1 MHAPEVLTLED
12 QAIEYLM
19 MSMRLSEGS
28 SLERYEALAGQKISP
43 ERIKILD
50 ELGMIEASESNLK
63 ATAKG
68 RPLLNAV
75 LAELLR

>member
-1 MHAPEVLTLED
+1 
-12 QAIEYLM
+12 
-19 MSMRLSEGS
+19 MSMRLTEGS

-43 ERIKILD
+43 DRITLLQD
-50 ELGMIEASESNLK
+50 LGMIETTERSLK